1 MSAGQR
7 VAVVGCGRMGAQRA
21 RAAHRLGAELVLS
34 DGDEQRSRLLASEF
48 PSAST
53 TPPQQLDWAAL
64 DAVFVCTP
72 AGARGPVEVA
82 AAAAGVAVFVEK
94 PIALSADRA
103 RGMAE
108 AIRSSG
114 VTNAVGYMNR
124 YRAGVSRA
132 RETLAGQAI
141 FAVQGHWVGNP
152 YQKDWWTD
160 PQVSGSPFNDQAS
173 HLIDLCRYLVGEV
186 EAVAAVERRSAD
198 HPDIADVVA
207 FALRFAGG
215 ACGTLLHSYR
225 AEDKHVALNIFSPL
239 GCTALRG
246 WDFRGDDAGEERA
259 ADVDGV
265 TPIFLTETEVFLDA
279 VARRDPSNIRSS
291 FDDGL
296 RSLRVVDAVHRALAS
311 GRCEAVG

>member
-34 DGDEQRSRLLASEF
+34 DGDEQRSQLLASEF

-53 TPPQQLDWAAL
+53 TPPHRLDWAAL

-72 AGARGPVEVA
+72 AGARGPIEMA

-94 PIALSADRA
+94 PIALSADGA
-103 RGMAE
+103 HEMAE
-108 AIRSSG
+108 MIRSSG
-114 VTNAVGYMNR
+114 VTSAVGYMNR
-124 YRAGVSRA
+124 YRAGVAKA
-132 RETLAGQAI
+132 RQTLAGQAI

-160 PQVSGSPFNDQAS
+160 PRVSGSPFNDQAS

-186 EAVAAVERRSAD
+186 EAVSAVERRSAD
-198 HPDIADVVA
+198 HPEVADVVA
-207 FALRFAGG
+207 LALRFAGG

-225 AEDKHVALNIFSPL
+225 AEDKHVALNIFSPV

-246 WDFRGDDAGEERA
+246 WDFRGDDSGELRE

-279 VARRDPSNIRSS
+279 VAGRDPSAIRSS
-291 FDDGL
+291 FEDGL
-296 RSLRVVDAVHRALAS
+296 RSLQVVDAVHRALTS
-311 GRCEAVG
+311 GRCETVG

>member
-103 RGMAE
+103 QRNGRGDPIEWRHECGRIHEQVPGGRLERARDAGGPGDLRRAGSLGRQSLPE
-108 AIRSSG
+108 GLVDRPAGVGQPVQRSGIAPDRPLPVPGRRGRDGGGGGAALGGSPRHRRRRRVRAAIRG
-114 VTNAVGYMNR
+114 RRVRHPA
-124 YRAGVSRA
+124 
-132 RETLAGQAI
+132 
-141 FAVQGHWVGNP
+141 
-152 YQKDWWTD
+152 
-160 PQVSGSPFNDQAS
+160 PQ
-173 HLIDLCRYLVGEV
+173 L
-186 EAVAAVERRSAD
+186 
-198 HPDIADVVA
+198 
-207 FALRFAGG
+207 
-215 ACGTLLHSYR
+215 
-225 AEDKHVALNIFSPL
+225 
-239 GCTALRG
+239 
-246 WDFRGDDAGEERA
+246 
-259 ADVDGV
+259 
-265 TPIFLTETEVFLDA
+265 
-279 VARRDPSNIRSS
+279 
-291 FDDGL
+291 
-296 RSLRVVDAVHRALAS
+296 S
-311 GRCEAVG
+311 GRGQTRGAQHLLAARLHGPHRVGLPRRRLGESGRPTWTA

>member
-1 MSAGQR
+1 M
-7 VAVVGCGRMGAQRA
+7 
-21 RAAHRLGAELVLS
+21 
-34 DGDEQRSRLLASEF
+34 
-48 PSAST
+48 
-53 TPPQQLDWAAL
+53 
-64 DAVFVCTP
+64 
-72 AGARGPVEVA
+72 A

-103 RGMAE
+103 HETAE

-124 YRAGVSRA
+124 YRAGVAKA
-132 RETLAGQAI
+132 REMLAGQAI

-160 PQVSGSPFNDQAS
+160 PRVSGSPFNDQAS

-186 EAVAAVERRSAD
+186 RAVVAVERRSAD

-225 AEDKHVALNIFSPL
+225 AQDKHVALNIFSPL
-239 GCTALRG
+239 GCTALTG
-246 WDFRGDDAGEERA
+246 WDFRADDSEQRA

-279 VARRDPSNIRSS
+279 VARHDPSGIRSS
-291 FDDGL
+291 FEDGL
-296 RSLRVVDAVHRALAS
+296 RSLQVVDAVHRALAS
-311 GRCEAVG
+311 GRCEPVG